1 MGAGGSIAKSGADE
15 VKRASTEDLKSAFEG
30 ISTEARE
37 RLTASLD
44 QHIMDRVQL
53 PFDAKVDETLEN
65 HEVKVAAEVH
75 RGFTVEKDFEF
86 LLMRRMVRTSVL
98 DTATEG
104 FASSSRMSTSLK
116 IIILRVHPR

>member
-1 MGAGGSIAKSGADE
+1 MY
-15 VKRASTEDLKSAFEG
+15 R
-30 ISTEARE
+30 
-37 RLTASLD
+37 
-44 QHIMDRVQL
+44 MQL

-104 FASSSRMSTSLK
+104 FASSFRTSTSVK
-116 IIILRVHPR
+116 IIILRVHTR